1 MTTSVRLG
9 SLLHSRP
16 DLHRGRP
23 CLAGTGMTVH
33 AVAVRHMQ
41 GMTAEK
47 ILEQF
52 PDLDLARIY
61 AALAFFYANRAR
73 IEAEIEAD
81 DRFGEELAAKYPHGW
96 GRKPTPVDL
105 PVSG

>member
-1 MTTSVRLG
+1 MTTAIKLD

-16 DLHRGRP
+16 DLHHGRP

-41 GMTAEK
+41 GMTAEQ

-52 PDLDLARIY
+52 SDLDLARIY
-61 AALAFFYANRAR
+61 AALAYYYANRAQ
-73 IEAEIEAD
+73 IEAELEAE
-81 DRFGEELAAKYPHGW
+81 DRLADELMAKYPNGW
-96 GRKPTPVDL
+96 GPDTIPR
-105 PVSG
+105 